1 MDIIIS
7 LLIVSVLIGIPTWL
21 IVHTVNKADKST
33 IIYSPEEVTR
43 RLRKGF
49 YLSFWGMDLL
59 FGAIPSFV
67 LILCD
72 LPTVFQFIVP
82 AVAFIVGFIMFF
94 IGRIQ
99 VGLMTRYIN
108 FCNRERTEFEE
119 WVLQAM
125 LGIEEA
131 AMRRNGINAITKVI
145 SGVTDDMLSAMNSMG
160 IIRRREYNLSDI
172 ASSNEKIEEFYKDY
186 GDGNVTS
193 SWDKVTTFY
202 NKQGKKLF
210 KFGLA
215 YDNVQLLVKE
225 VKNTQKSISNQKRKK

>member
-1 MDIIIS
+1 MDIIIP

-49 YLSFWGMDLL
+49 YLSFWGMELL

-72 LPTVFQFIVP
+72 LPTVFQFIVS
-82 AVAFIVGFIMFF
+82 AVAFVVGFIMFF

-131 AMRRNGINAITKVI
+131 AMRRNGINVITKVI
-145 SGVTDDMLSAMNSMG
+145 PGVTDDMLSAMNSTG
-160 IIRRREYNLSDI
+160 IISGYMEVGRVYTGKNILKNHWPIISI
-172 ASSNEKIEEFYKDY
+172 IVAILISIVIT
-186 GDGNVTS
+186 VT
-193 SWDKVTTFY
+193 
-202 NKQGKKLF
+202 
-210 KFGLA
+210 
-215 YDNVQLLVKE
+215 
-225 VKNTQKSISNQKRKK
+225 R